1 MMSNLDKTM
10 IFRAEDDNAFLNE
23 ILEKVVPALREQGYD
38 PARQL
43 AGYIVTGESNYIT
56 SANNAR
62 AIMSK
67 MDRLTVVEQ
76 ALNDYLKLKGL

>member
-1 MMSNLDKTM
+1 MSNLDKTM
-10 IFRAEDDNAFLNE
+10 IFRAEDDNAFLTE

-43 AGYIVTGESNYIT
+43 AGFIVTGESNYIT

-62 AIMSK
+62 TIMSK
-67 MDRLTVVEQ
+67 MDRLLVVEQ
-76 ALNDYLKLKGL
+76 VLNDYFKQKGL

>member
-1 MMSNLDKTM
+1 MSNLDKTM
-10 IFRAEDDNAFLNE
+10 IFRAQDDSAFLDE

-62 AIMSK
+62 AIISK
-67 MDRLTVVEQ
+67 MDRLLVVEQ
-76 ALNDYLKLKGL
+76 VLNDYLKLKGL